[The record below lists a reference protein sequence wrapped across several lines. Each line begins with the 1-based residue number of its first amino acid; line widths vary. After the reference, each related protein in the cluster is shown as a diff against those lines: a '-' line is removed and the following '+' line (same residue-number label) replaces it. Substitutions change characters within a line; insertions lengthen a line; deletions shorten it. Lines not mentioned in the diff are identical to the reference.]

1 MSSKKIS
8 TWIIKSYK
16 LKIKKRKK
24 KLKYKLNH
32 KKISINLLL
41 VLKKNNTKKKSI
53 LNKYYLINSI

>member
-41 VLKKNNTKKKSI
+41 VLKKNNTKKKI
-53 LNKYYLINSI
+53 DFK